1 MYFANPPFD
10 DALCNQMSV
19 KLLQDLDQKLFSL
32 VVIIPVW
39 DDKQQDK
46 YGLKNFGLPFNAYN
60 LLVESKYFI
69 KELFLP
75 KNQFPFYNYFQEKY
89 VYISNTHVINLGRPV
104 NIDLI
109 K

>member
-1 MYFANPPFD
+1 
-10 DALCNQMSV
+10 MSV